1 MSQSKVNLLGLDRPA
16 MERFIESIGEKP
28 FRVSQIMKWIHQ
40 FGVSSF
46 DDMTNLSKASR
57 AKLEEVAEINA
68 PEFELEHA
76 SRDGTRKWV
85 VQLGDGQRVE
95 TVYIPEGQ
103 RGTLCVSSQVGC
115 ALDCSFCSTAQQGF
129 NRNLSAAE
137 IIGQVWYAARH
148 LGAEKTTGE
157 RKITN
162 VVMMGMG
169 EPLANFDAVVQ
180 AMEIMKDDYAYGLSR
195 RRVTLSTSGM
205 VPALNRLAEV
215 SDVHLAVSLHAP
227 NDQLRDELVPINK
240 KYPLNQLIEAC
251 NTYLDKANPTKKITM
266 EYVMLDGV
274 NDTPEHARQ
283 LVRLLRKVPSKIN
296 LIPFNPFPA
305 SKYKRSSDEVIE
317 KFAKILLAAGYTVL
331 TRKTRGDDI
340 DAACGQ
346 LVGEVN
352 DRTKRQQRRVI
363 ASQNVA

>member
-1 MSQSKVNLLGLDRPA
+1 
-16 MERFIESIGEKP
+16 
-28 FRVSQIMKWIHQ
+28 
-40 FGVSSF
+40 
-46 DDMTNLSKASR
+46 
-57 AKLEEVAEINA
+57 
-68 PEFELEHA
+68 
-76 SRDGTRKWV
+76 
-85 VQLGDGQRVE
+85 
-95 TVYIPEGQ
+95 
-103 RGTLCVSSQVGC
+103 
-115 ALDCSFCSTAQQGF
+115 
-129 NRNLSAAE
+129 
-137 IIGQVWYAARH
+137 
-148 LGAEKTTGE
+148 
-157 RKITN
+157 
-162 VVMMGMG
+162 MG